1 MEGVDAALMDGLC
14 RALIEDALQYYS
26 DPENVAEFERWRRSE
41 EGRAFLDS
49 VSGKPN

>member
-14 RALIEDALQYYS
+14 RALIESTERFYN
-26 DPENVAEFERWRRSE
+26 DPAHRAEFERWKRSE